1 MSDSTELVPVIVP
14 KSTSTAVVSVDD
26 FMPLLTVDQAIARKA
41 MVNQYIEG
49 VMRQDEDF
57 GVIPGTEREGKK
69 PKPVLLKPGAE
80 KLCSIFGLAPK
91 YIEDKIVEDWIGKDY
106 NGETF
111 LFYRVRCQ
119 LFRGDRFMGEMSGSC
134 NSWES
139 KYRWRDAKRVCPKCG
154 QQTIIAGK
162 EQYGGGWLCWQKRGG
177 CGSKF
182 ADDDQTI
189 VGQQLGRVSNPDV
202 ADQANA
208 ILKIAQKRALVSAV
222 LVVTNCSDA
231 FTPDLE
237 DFGPI
242 DTGGNP
248 IGTKAA
254 SDHVRDKKLREVG
267 AYSPGSEPKEPK
279 VSPSGNGESRDV
291 EHGKR
296 VDSTARAVASPN
308 PPEHPTLAALFAS
321 IEDRSKPSNVRLAF
335 ELLKSQ
341 MIEAMPT
348 NGADE
353 YQRLFTREQLSPQD
367 IPQCKAVMTEMWNV
381 LCFAREQ
388 QAKLEPER
396 QFVPADEDVPF

>member
-1 MSDSTELVPVIVP
+1 MSDSTELVPVVLP
-14 KSTSTAVVSVDD
+14 KSSTAVVSVDD
-26 FMPLLTVDQAIARKA
+26 FMPLLTVEQAIARKA

-49 VMRQDEDF
+49 VMREDEDF

-154 QQTIIAGK
+154 QPTIIAGK

-237 DFGPI
+237 DFGPPI
-242 DTGGNP
+242 DTGGHP
-248 IGTKAA
+248 IGTQAA
-254 SDHVRDKKLREVG
+254 SDHVRDKKLANART
-267 AYSPGSEPKEPK
+267 PKA
-279 VSPSGNGESRDV
+279 SPSANGESRDV
-291 EHGKR
+291 EHGTG
-296 VDSTARAVASPN
+296 VDSTARSVASPN
-308 PPEHPTLAALFAS
+308 PPQHPTLAALFAS
-321 IEDRSKPSNVRLAF
+321 IEDRAKPSNVRLAF
-335 ELLKSQ
+335 ELMKSQ
-341 MIEAMPT
+341 MIEAMPL
-348 NGADE
+348 NGAAE
-353 YQRLFTREQLSPQD
+353 YQRLFTKQSLSPQD
-367 IPQCKAVMTEMWNV
+367 IPKCKEVLTEMWNV
-381 LCFAREQ
+381 LCFARDEK
-388 QAKLEPER
+388 AKMEPER
-396 QFVPADEDVPF
+396 QFVPDDGDVPF